1 MKQQNSN
8 SDCAMKFFSFL
19 CNNKKERAAYWF
31 PKPVT
36 PIQHGAAT
44 IAISSLRQV
53 SLHSHTI
60 RTALCI
66 EGKPS

>member
-44 IAISSLRQV
+44 LPFQA
-53 SLHSHTI
+53 
-60 RTALCI
+60 
-66 EGKPS
+66 